1 MDSVSEKISRILD
14 RIAMVGLILS
24 IIKIPAFKK
33 DSRFRSGQLS
43 NQVNCLW
50 KTIGYMP
57 TRAPNAEIQLD
68 GDRVRCDSLCDIDL
82 VVAFCTIRCPLPHLV
97 RAD

>member
-43 NQVNCLW
+43 NQVNLFMEDDW
-50 KTIGYMP
+50 LHAYERRMRRFNLMVIVS
-57 TRAPNAEIQLD
+57 AVI
-68 GDRVRCDSLCDIDL
+68 
-82 VVAFCTIRCPLPHLV
+82 AFVILILSWPFV
-97 RAD
+97 Q

>member
-1 MDSVSEKISRILD
+1 MDSVSEKLSRISD

-43 NQVNCLW
+43 NQVNYIRASGLEVSFFAPGRTVFQGPIKQSAF
-50 KTIGYMP
+50 KT
-57 TRAPNAEIQLD
+57 D
-68 GDRVRCDSLCDIDL
+68 
-82 VVAFCTIRCPLPHLV
+82 VVASFLALDPFVTKDLL
-97 RAD
+97 AFG

>member
-24 IIKIPAFKK
+24 IIKISAFKK

-43 NQVNCLW
+43 NQVTVYGRRLV
-50 KTIGYMP
+50 TGL
-57 TRAPNAEIQLD
+57 RAPNAEIQLD

-82 VVAFCTIRCPLPHLV
+82 VVAFCTIRCPLPHRV